1 MVGSVITV
9 DQLLGRAF
17 SVEVVRRE
25 IDAIRDLETAKEAA
39 RMLLA
44 QVEIQR
50 QVSDLIIRWDWQS
63 QRPF

>member
-1 MVGSVITV
+1 MVCSATSV

>member
-1 MVGSVITV
+1 M

>member
-1 MVGSVITV
+1 VVCSATSV

-50 QVSDLIIRWDWQS
+50 QVSDLIIHWDWQS